1 MCLAITTNA
10 HCESRFLDI
19 PHDQTQPS
27 QPTWK
32 KSPKCEK
39 EFKHI
44 LSIKPC
50 KESVSGGKCFLSK
63 MHAANEKTLE
73 NGAIVADGVK
83 IEWCNE
89 CRRWN
94 EERERKVLE
103 KKERDGKEFWW
114 MG

>member
-1 MCLAITTNA
+1 
-10 HCESRFLDI
+10 
-19 PHDQTQPS
+19 
-27 QPTWK
+27 
-32 KSPKCEK
+32 
-39 EFKHI
+39 
-44 LSIKPC
+44 
-50 KESVSGGKCFLSK
+50 LSK